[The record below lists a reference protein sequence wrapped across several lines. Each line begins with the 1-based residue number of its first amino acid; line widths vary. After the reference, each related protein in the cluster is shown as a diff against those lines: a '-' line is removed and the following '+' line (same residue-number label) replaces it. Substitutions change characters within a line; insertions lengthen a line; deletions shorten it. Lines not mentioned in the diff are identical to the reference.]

1 MVVLVGCRGGT
12 GRRKPGSRTGNGP
25 RLKRLSSASKRRT
38 TLREVAERAGVS
50 VATVSNV
57 LNNRPGTG
65 APTVTRVLEAAA
77 ALDYRPDRAARALT
91 ARRRRSAGPAA
102 ASDAPRLSCLGYLS
116 VDFTAG
122 LAVMPHRDDRITAS
136 RIRKTVGGPA
146 ANVAATAAGLGEPYS
161 VEAVLV
167 TVTGDDD
174 DSDWAIDRL
183 AERGVRVTSI
193 GRRPGGRLSRCLVL
207 VEAHGSRTII
217 NEPLGLDVDRAVAR
231 ILEGRVAAE
240 RRHCLL
246 LEGFQYGAATRH
258 FARLR
263 EAGITLA
270 VHSTGLPTA
279 SRTTADFLALLAAA
293 DIVFVNRDVAQAV
306 TGFRGAR
313 IGLVDRLEALWRA
326 APEPRPVLAF
336 TLGDEG
342 VVVWEEGRASGL
354 HIPARPVEPVD
365 ATGAGD
371 TFAGIFLAAWL
382 NGAGTVGAARLAV
395 AGATLSVTCEGAQ
408 ECRPSAAELEARLAP
423 EPARPPSLAEVA
435 P

>member
-1 MVVLVGCRGGT
+1 M
-12 GRRKPGSRTGNGP
+12 
-25 RLKRLSSASKRRT
+25 KRLSSASKRRT

-57 LNNRPGTG
+57 LNKRPG
-65 APTVTRVLEAAA
+65 ASDATVARVLDAAA
-77 ALDYRPDRAARALT
+77 ALNYRPDRAARALT
-91 ARRRRSAGPAA
+91 ARRRHLTGPAA
-102 ASDAPRLSCLGYLS
+102 PSDAPRLGCLGYLS

-146 ANVAATAAGLGEPYS
+146 ANVAATAAGLGAPYP
-161 VEAVLV
+161 VDAMLV

-183 AERGVRVTSI
+183 AERGVSVTSI

-217 NEPLGLDVDRAVAR
+217 NEPLGLDVDRAIAR
-231 ILEGRVAAE
+231 VLVDRAPTE
-240 RRHCLL
+240 RRYCLL
-246 LEGFQYGAATRH
+246 VEGFHYLAAARH

-263 EAGITLA
+263 EAGIMLA
-270 VHSTGLPTA
+270 VHSTGLPVA
-279 SRTTADFLALLAAA
+279 SRTKQGFRDLLAAA
-293 DIVFVNRDVAQAV
+293 DLVFVNRDVVRAV

-326 APEPRPVLAF
+326 TPGPRPVLAF

-342 VVVWEEGRASGL
+342 VVIWQQGRETGL

-382 NGAGTVGAARLAV
+382 NGAPTATAARLAV
-395 AGATLSVTCEGAQ
+395 AGATLSVTREGAQ
-408 ECRPSAAELEARLAP
+408 ECRPSAAELEARNGLERAP
-423 EPARPPSLAEVA
+423 TPAALVEVA
-435 P
+435 S

>member
-1 MVVLVGCRGGT
+1 
-12 GRRKPGSRTGNGP
+12 
-25 RLKRLSSASKRRT
+25 
-38 TLREVAERAGVS
+38 LREVAERAGVS

-57 LNNRPGTG
+57 LNNRPG
-65 APTVTRVLEAAA
+65 ARPETVTRVLDAAT
-77 ALDYRPDRAARALT
+77 ALDYRPDRAARTLT
-91 ARRRRSAGPAA
+91 ARRRHGAGPPAR
-102 ASDAPRLSCLGYLS
+102 SDAPKLSCLGYLS

-146 ANVAATAAGLGEPYS
+146 ANVAATAAAVGEPYPI
-161 VEAVLV
+161 EAVLV

-183 AERGVRVTSI
+183 AERGVSVTSI
-193 GRRPGGRLSRCLVL
+193 GSRPGGRLSRCVVL

-217 NEPLGLDVDRAVAR
+217 NEPLGLDVDRAIDR
-231 ILEGRVAAE
+231 ILKDRATPE

-246 LEGFQYGAATRH
+246 VEGFQYGVAVRR

-263 EAGITLA
+263 AAGITLA
-270 VHSTGLPTA
+270 VHSTGLPAT
-279 SRTTADFLALLAAA
+279 SRTPEVFGDLLAAT
-293 DIVFVNRDVAQAV
+293 DLVFVNRDVARAV

-313 IGLVDRLEALWRA
+313 IGLVDRLEAVWRA
-326 APEPRPVLAF
+326 VPGSRPVLAL

-342 VVVWEEGRASGL
+342 AVVWEEGRETGV

-365 ATGAGD
+365 GTGAGD

-382 NGAGTVGAARLAV
+382 NGAPAVEAARLAV

-408 ECRPSAAELEARLAP
+408 ECRPTAAQLEARLAP
-423 EPARPPSLAEVA
+423 EPPGPAPSLAETA

>member
-1 MVVLVGCRGGT
+1 
-12 GRRKPGSRTGNGP
+12 
-25 RLKRLSSASKRRT
+25 
-38 TLREVAERAGVS
+38 

-57 LNNRPGTG
+57 LNDRPGARG
-65 APTVTRVLEAAA
+65 DTVTRVLEAAA

-91 ARRRRSAGPAA
+91 TRRRPVAAPAA
-102 ASDAPRLSCLGYLS
+102 PSHAPRLTCLGYLS
-116 VDFTAG
+116 VDFIAG

-146 ANVAATAAGLGEPYS
+146 ANVAATAAGLGEPYP

-183 AERGVRVTSI
+183 AERGVAVTRI

-231 ILEGRVAAE
+231 ILEDGVPPA

-246 LEGFQYGAATRH
+246 VEGFQYAAAARH

-270 VHSTGLPTA
+270 VHSTGLAVA
-279 SRTTADFLALLAAA
+279 SRPAEVFRELLAAA
-293 DIVFVNRDVAQAV
+293 DLVFVSRDVARAV

-313 IGLVDRLEALWRA
+313 IGLVDRLDALWRA
-326 APEPRPVLAF
+326 SPAPRPVLAL

-342 VVVWEEGRASGL
+342 AVIWEAGREAGL

-408 ECRPSAAELEARLAP
+408 ECRPSAAELEARLTPAP
-423 EPARPPSLAEVA
+423 SPSPSPSLAEVG

>member
-1 MVVLVGCRGGT
+1 M
-12 GRRKPGSRTGNGP
+12 
-25 RLKRLSSASKRRT
+25 
-38 TLREVAERAGVS
+38 AERAGVS

-57 LNNRPGTG
+57 LNNRPG
-65 APTVTRVLEAAA
+65 ARVETVTRVVEAAA

-91 ARRRRSAGPAA
+91 TRRRHVAGPTARG
-102 ASDAPRLSCLGYLS
+102 DAPKLSCLGYLS

-146 ANVAATAAGLGEPYS
+146 ANVGATAAGLGEPYP

-183 AERGVRVTSI
+183 AQRGVSVTSI
-193 GRRPGGRLSRCLVL
+193 GSRPGGRLSRCVVL

-217 NEPLGLDVDRAVAR
+217 NEPLGLDVDRAIDR
-231 ILEGRVAAE
+231 ILEDRATPE

-246 LEGFQYGAATRH
+246 VEGFHYGATVRR
-258 FARLR
+258 FGQLR
-263 EAGITLA
+263 EAGLTLA
-270 VHSTGLPTA
+270 VHSTGLPAA
-279 SRTTADFLALLAAA
+279 SRTAAVFRDLLATADL
-293 DIVFVNRDVAQAV
+293 VFVNRDVARAV

-313 IGLVDRLEALWRA
+313 IGLVDRLEALWLA
-326 APEPRPVLAF
+326 IPERRPVLAF

-342 VVVWEEGRASGL
+342 VVIWEESRVTGL
-354 HIPARPVEPVD
+354 HIAARPVEPVD
-365 ATGAGD
+365 GTGAGD
-371 TFAGIFLAAWL
+371 TFAGVFLAAWL
-382 NGAGTVGAARLAV
+382 NGAGTVRAARLAV

-408 ECRPSAAELEARLAP
+408 ECRPTAAELEARLTP
-423 EPARPPSLAEVA
+423 EPAAPSPSLTEAA
-435 P
+435 S

>member
-1 MVVLVGCRGGT
+1 M
-12 GRRKPGSRTGNGP
+12 RRLT
-25 RLKRLSSASKRRT
+25 SASKRRS

-57 LNNRPGTG
+57 LNNRPG
-65 APTVTRVLEAAA
+65 ARVETVTRVLEAAA

-91 ARRRRSAGPAA
+91 ARRRHAA
-102 ASDAPRLSCLGYLS
+102 DPTARSDAPKLSCPGYLS

-122 LAVMPHRDDRITAS
+122 LAVMPHRDDRITAN

-146 ANVAATAAGLGEPYS
+146 ANVAATAAGLGEPYP

-183 AERGVRVTSI
+183 AERGVQVLSI
-193 GRRPGGRLSRCLVL
+193 GSRPGGRLSRCVVL

-217 NEPLGLDVDRAVAR
+217 NEPLGLDVDRAIDR
-231 ILEGRVAAE
+231 ILEDRATPE

-246 LEGFQYGAATRH
+246 VEGFQYVAA
-258 FARLR
+258 ARRFGQLR
-263 EAGITLA
+263 EAGLTLA
-270 VHSTGLPTA
+270 VHSTGLPATA
-279 SRTTADFLALLAAA
+279 RTTADFRALLAAA
-293 DIVFVNRDVAQAV
+293 DLVFVNRDVARAV

-313 IGLVDRLEALWRA
+313 IGLVARLEALWLA
-326 APEPRPVLAF
+326 IPESRPVLAF

-342 VVVWEEGRASGL
+342 VVMWEEDREAGV

-365 ATGAGD
+365 GTGAGN
-371 TFAGIFLAAWL
+371 TFAGIFLAARL
-382 NGAGTVGAARLAV
+382 NGAGSVRAARLAV
-395 AGATLSVTCEGAQ
+395 AGATLAVTCEGAQ
-408 ECRPSAAELEARLAP
+408 ECRPTAAELAARLTP
-423 EPARPPSLAEVA
+423 EPAAPLPSLAETVA
-435 P
+435 